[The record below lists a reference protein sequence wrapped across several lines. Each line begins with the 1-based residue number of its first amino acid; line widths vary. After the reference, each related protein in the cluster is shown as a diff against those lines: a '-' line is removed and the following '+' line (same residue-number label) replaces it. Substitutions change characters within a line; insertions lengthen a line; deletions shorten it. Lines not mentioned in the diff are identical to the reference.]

1 MIIEINNVVAESI
14 KRDIKPE
21 KILLHTERLTPEFI
35 EDFLGRDH
43 VIANTHLMG
52 EAYEAFALPIK
63 VAEVEGASSFVVT
76 DNEGDSEV
84 GAERCDTLAE
94 AVNAMV
100 NGVEG
105 KTEVT
110 FYCELC
116 VDRAD
121 GTAIEPVARWCHT
134 SRYDDGKQ
142 WN

>member
-1 MIIEINNVVAESI
+1 MIIEIDLAAAKAIE
-14 KRDIKPE
+14 KDIKPE
-21 KILLHTERLTPEFI
+21 KVLLHTERLTPEFI
-35 EDFLGRDH
+35 EEFLGRDH
-43 VIANTHLMG
+43 IIANTHLMG

-76 DNEGDSEV
+76 DNECDNEV
-84 GAERCDTLAE
+84 GYTRCDKLAE

-100 NGVEG
+100 NRVEG

-121 GTAIEPVARWCHT
+121 GTAIKPVARWNHP

-142 WN
+142 WF

>member
-1 MIIEINNVVAESI
+1 
-14 KRDIKPE
+14 
-21 KILLHTERLTPEFI
+21 
-35 EDFLGRDH
+35 
-43 VIANTHLMG
+43 
-52 EAYEAFALPIK
+52 

-100 NGVEG
+100 NGVKG

>member
-1 MIIEINNVVAESI
+1 MIIEINHIVAESI
-14 KRDIKPE
+14 KKDINPE
-21 KILLHTERLTPEFI
+21 KTLLHTERLTPEFI
-35 EDFLGRDH
+35 EEFLGSDH

-63 VAEVEGASSFVVT
+63 VAAVEGARSFVVT
-76 DNEGDSEV
+76 DNECDNEV
-84 GAERCDTLAE
+84 GCTRCDKLAE

-121 GTAIEPVARWCHT
+121 GTAIKPVARWNHP

-142 WN
+142 WF

>member
-1 MIIEINNVVAESI
+1 MIIEIDQVVAESI

-52 EAYEAFALPIK
+52 EAYEAFALPIN